1 MWYIYNT
8 KGETVDEAVAYTL
21 IGKENMAG
29 NATLGIGYW
38 IHKSA
43 LCAHILHE
51 FVVLLEAKPS
61 AKPQT
66 SAIYNTKGETVDEA
80 VAYTL
85 IGKENMAGN
94 NR

>member
-1 MWYIYNT
+1 MLVH
-8 KGETVDEAVAYTL
+8 GAAC
-21 IGKENMAG
+21 
-29 NATLGIGYW
+29 IGYW

-66 SAIYNTKGETVDEA
+66 SALYGRIMHEYGIQYLTCCTLET
-80 VAYTL
+80 TF
-85 IGKENMAGN
+85 
-94 NR
+94 

>member
-1 MWYIYNT
+1 MYRILDTY
-8 KGETVDEAVAYTL
+8 ECSMLQLLHEFVVLLEAQPRAKPQTSVL
-21 IGKENMAG
+21 S
-29 NATLGIGYW
+29 IGYW

-66 SAIYNTKGETVDEA
+66 SAIYGA
-80 VAYTL
+80 
-85 IGKENMAGN
+85 
-94 NR
+94 